1 LLGPWRARRQRETS
15 SSSSSSSSG
24 WLPATVPSTAL
35 ALLVQN
41 GLLPDPAKDENV
53 LTIPDVFHAGRDY
66 YTFWWCTSF
75 DTPRI
80 RARPPR
86 RREACGLGRWLGLL
100 RLRRTRPPPP
110 TATPASPYVQVLLE
124 GANYGVSVHVNGV
137 SLLSGAKGMFL
148 RRVVEVPA
156 SALAETSANEL
167 AILVEPPDHVGCVDL
182 GGQGGDH
189 MIAKDVTS
197 QYVEGWDWIQPMP
210 DRNTGLWGSV
220 RLQMSGPALLSDPRV
235 RVTFRKGAESGAQ
248 ARLTVGCR
256 NLSQETVRVVI
267 RASARPRGQSR
278 GRGARG
284 PREGQQ
290 WAKTVELGAR
300 QVAGEFDLG
309 QQSFEDPMLWFPLG
323 HGEQNLYEL
332 RVSVS
337 LAQTPSE
344 VSHQVSTTFG
354 FRSLESAIDP
364 RTRSRQFTV
373 NGVPIFVR
381 GGNYIVPDAMLRC
394 DRERCW
400 TEVRHHAEMGLNMIR
415 LWGGAGVPYAEFYE
429 ACDFFGIMV
438 WSEFWITGDCDGRGA
453 TKDSPESNPDWPLD
467 HQLFLECAC
476 DVIKKLRNHPSV
488 VLWCGGNEQV
498 PCKELDD
505 GLRALVGEKGSL
517 DDSRPY
523 VSGSLWGGF
532 GQGGGDWSDGP
543 YGIQNESD
551 FWSDSFYPYGFNPEL
566 GSVGVP
572 CAESIRTMFTK
583 PGDQNPP
590 KFVKNADGT
599 VTEVVPKSWEFHK
612 YITYTTSSGRS
623 KILSYGEPE
632 NLDEYCQR
640 AQIVNFTQYKALA
653 EAWGSRM
660 WTKYTGMLIWK
671 TANPWTSLRGQMY
684 DTYLNPTGAYFG
696 VKQCCGDT
704 CHVQCNPVEGN
715 AFEVVNMLR
724 DPVAGAK
731 LEVETVSCADNAR
744 KLQSFDLDEMP
755 ALRTTRLSQGIPSC
769 RDGVLFS
776 KLRLLSAAGK
786 VLSRNVY
793 WLAPQGAD
801 DFTSLKDWGKRKVG
815 LVAEIS
821 RPSTWVF
828 HAKLRNPSACV
839 AFFVSLKVVKG
850 KQVRDVNDLLLP
862 VYYSENYITLF
873 PGESLGIDVDLG
885 SVASPR
891 HDLEGVNLLVEGW
904 NVDPFSVPLTPNNP
918 LFL

>member
-1 LLGPWRARRQRETS
+1 
-15 SSSSSSSSG
+15 
-24 WLPATVPSTAL
+24 
-35 ALLVQN
+35 
-41 GLLPDPAKDENV
+41 
-53 LTIPDVFHAGRDY
+53 
-66 YTFWWCTSF
+66 
-75 DTPRI
+75 
-80 RARPPR
+80 
-86 RREACGLGRWLGLL
+86 
-100 RLRRTRPPPP
+100 
-110 TATPASPYVQVLLE
+110 
-124 GANYGVSVHVNGV
+124 
-137 SLLSGAKGMFL
+137 MFL

-182 GGQGGDH
+182 GGQGGPHDSQGRDQPVRGGLGLDPADAGQEH
-189 MIAKDVTS
+189 RAVGLRPPSDVRP
-197 QYVEGWDWIQPMP
+197 GFA
-210 DRNTGLWGSV
+210 V
-220 RLQMSGPALLSDPRV
+220 RPRV

-300 QVAGEFDLG
+300 QVAG
-309 QQSFEDPMLWFPLG
+309 S
-323 HGEQNLYEL
+323 
-332 RVSVS
+332 
-337 LAQTPSE
+337 
-344 VSHQVSTTFG
+344 STWDS
-354 FRSLESAIDP
+354 RAS
-364 RTRSRQFTV
+364 RTRCW
-373 NGVPIFVR
+373 
-381 GGNYIVPDAMLRC
+381 GNYIVPDAMLRC

-476 DVIKKLRNHPSV
+476 D
-488 VLWCGGNEQV
+488 V

-671 TANPWTSLRGQMY
+671 TTPLVLASALETLETTNPYGY
-684 DTYLNPTGAYFG
+684 
-696 VKQCCGDT
+696 
-704 CHVQCNPVEGN
+704 
-715 AFEVVNMLR
+715 
-724 DPVAGAK
+724 
-731 LEVETVSCADNAR
+731 AR
-744 KLQSFDLDEMP
+744 ELDLP
-755 ALRTTRLSQGIPSC
+755 
-769 RDGVLFS
+769 
-776 KLRLLSAAGK
+776 
-786 VLSRNVY
+786 
-793 WLAPQGAD
+793 
-801 DFTSLKDWGKRKVG
+801 
-815 LVAEIS
+815 
-821 RPSTWVF
+821 
-828 HAKLRNPSACV
+828 
-839 AFFVSLKVVKG
+839 
-850 KQVRDVNDLLLP
+850 
-862 VYYSENYITLF
+862 
-873 PGESLGIDVDLG
+873 
-885 SVASPR
+885 
-891 HDLEGVNLLVEGW
+891 
-904 NVDPFSVPLTPNNP
+904 
-918 LFL
+918 